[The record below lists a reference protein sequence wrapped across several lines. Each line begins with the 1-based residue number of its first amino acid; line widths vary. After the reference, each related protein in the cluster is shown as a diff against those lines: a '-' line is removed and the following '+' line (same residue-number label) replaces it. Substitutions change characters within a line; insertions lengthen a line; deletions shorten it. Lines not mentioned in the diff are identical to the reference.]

1 MFHSNT
7 KLLIDYWRLQ
17 KGSRGAPA
25 RSDIDPAQ
33 FPALLSQVFI
43 AGQGEAGAW
52 PLRLAGEMLVEVH
65 GGRLRGADLI
75 GLWAPGYRA
84 PLQRAL
90 EAALRA
96 PDLLVIN
103 AEASA
108 KEGDVRRLE
117 ILFAPLLGPSGA
129 PDRFLGL
136 YQPLGASAGFGAR
149 PLGELRMRAIGGD
162 GQEAAA
168 PGLRLAAVDG
178 RQIA

>member
-7 KLLIDYWRLQ
+7 ETLIDYWRAR

-25 RSDIDPAQ
+25 RADIDPAQ
-33 FPALLSQVFI
+33 FPGLLAQVFI
-43 AGQGEAGAW
+43 AGQGDAGAW

-65 GGRLRGADLI
+65 GAGLRGADLI

-108 KEGDVRRLE
+108 REGDIRRLE

-149 PLGELRMRAIGGD
+149 PLGELRMRAIGGA
-162 GQEAAA
+162 GHAAPA
-168 PGLRLAAVDG
+168 PGLRLAAVDW